1 MGNLHLIKR
10 MSIKLT
16 WNIFNLRK
24 LPSNQGPRLLPNLVT
39 IATHFKALVEIMIVV
54 VSSLKIILILRREVL
69 LEKNFK
75 LRGLEKVLAFQNL
88 NKFRS
93 RFRLKLA
100 KFNQV
105 RLITYRV
112 DFIKTNVGALHL
124 KIIIT
129 CNKN

>member
-1 MGNLHLIKR
+1 
-10 MSIKLT
+10 
-16 WNIFNLRK
+16 
-24 LPSNQGPRLLPNLVT
+24 
-39 IATHFKALVEIMIVV
+39 MIVI

-93 RFRLKLA
+93 RLRLKLA

-112 DFIKTNVGALHL
+112 DFIKINVGALHL